1 MPPIPAYRRAEA
13 SSVNQRGTSRLF
25 LRSVQM
31 SLTTGARVDVAS
43 RADERSRLLA
53 ELATTPARKG
63 YGIAYD
69 LLGNR
74 AEAEEAVQ
82 EALARA
88 GESIAD
94 LRDPAA
100 APAWFLRI
108 VTTQC
113 LRTLRRRRLKRKLLG
128 WWPSSKDDALDA
140 APTAESSHDDI
151 AERMHALANPVPRD
165 ALESHERLD
174 ALFTK
179 LDALSAQQRT
189 ALVLRYGHDMPVAEV
204 AELLGVEPATAKT
217 HLVRGLARLR
227 DLMEEHK

>member
-1 MPPIPAYRRAEA
+1 VE
-13 SSVNQRGTSRLF
+13 
-25 LRSVQM
+25 
-31 SLTTGARVDVAS
+31 S
-43 RADERSRLLA
+43 RADARSRLLA
-53 ELATTPARKG
+53 ELAAGPARKG

-82 EALARA
+82 DALARA
-88 GESIAD
+88 CEAIGD

-113 LRTLRRRRLKRKLLG
+113 LRNLRRRRLKRRLLG
-128 WWPSSKDDALDA
+128 WWPGSSADGSSEPEAGA
-140 APTAESSHDDI
+140 GAPPRAVDSGPGDI
-151 AERMHALANPVPRD
+151 AERMHGSGGPAPRE
-165 ALESHERLD
+165 ALEGQQALGALLDRLAD
-174 ALFTK
+174 
-179 LDALSAQQRT
+179 LSPQQRT
-189 ALVLRYGHDMPVAEV
+189 ALVLRYGHDLPVGEV
-204 AELLGVEPATAKT
+204 ATLLGVELATAKT

>member
-1 MPPIPAYRRAEA
+1 
-13 SSVNQRGTSRLF
+13 
-25 LRSVQM
+25 M
-31 SLTTGARVDVAS
+31 SLTTGARLDVES
-43 RADERSRLLA
+43 RADAKSRLLA
-53 ELATTPARKG
+53 ELAAAPARKG

-82 EALARA
+82 DALARA
-88 GESIAD
+88 CESIGD

-113 LRTLRRRRLKRKLLG
+113 LRNLRRRRLKRKLFG
-128 WWPSSKDDALDA
+128 WIPGTSDGADA
-140 APTAESSHDDI
+140 APTQAVENGTDDI
-151 AERMHALANPVPRD
+151 AERMHATGGPAPRE
-165 ALESHERLD
+165 ALEDQQALGALLGRLHD
-174 ALFTK
+174 
-179 LDALSAQQRT
+179 LSPQQRT
-189 ALVLRYGHDMPVAEV
+189 ALVLRYGHDLPVAQV
-204 AELLGVEPATAKT
+204 AEMLGVELATVKT

>member
-1 MPPIPAYRRAEA
+1 
-13 SSVNQRGTSRLF
+13 
-25 LRSVQM
+25 M
-31 SLTTGARVDVAS
+31 SLTTGARPGTLAA
-43 RADERSRLLA
+43 RADARSRLLA

-82 EALARA
+82 DALARA
-88 GESIAD
+88 CESIGD

-128 WWPSSKDDALDA
+128 WLPSGKDEQLDA
-140 APTAESSHDDI
+140 APVTGDNHEDI
-151 AERMHALANPVPRD
+151 AERMHGVVGPEPREALVD
-165 ALESHERLD
+165 HQTLGALLHRLD
-174 ALFTK
+174 
-179 LDALSAQQRT
+179 DLSAQQRT
-189 ALVLRYGHDMPVAEV
+189 ALVLRYGHDLPVAQV
-204 AELLGVEPATAKT
+204 AELLGVELATAKT

-227 DLMEEHK
+227 DLMEEHR

>member
-1 MPPIPAYRRAEA
+1 
-13 SSVNQRGTSRLF
+13 
-25 LRSVQM
+25 M

-43 RADERSRLLA
+43 RADARSRLLA
-53 ELATTPARKG
+53 ELAAAPARKG

-82 EALARA
+82 DALARA
-88 GESIAD
+88 CESIGD

-113 LRTLRRRRLKRKLLG
+113 LRNLRRRRLKRKILG
-128 WWPSSKDDALDA
+128 WLPGAGDGETDA
-140 APTAESSHDDI
+140 APTHASDPGTGGI
-151 AERMHALANPVPRD
+151 AERMHAQGGPEPRE
-165 ALESHERLD
+165 ALEDQQALGALLDRLGD
-174 ALFTK
+174 
-179 LDALSAQQRT
+179 LSPQQRT
-189 ALVLRYGHDMPVAEV
+189 ALVLRYGHDMPVGEV
-204 AELLGVEPATAKT
+204 AEMLGVELATVKT

>member
-1 MPPIPAYRRAEA
+1 
-13 SSVNQRGTSRLF
+13 
-25 LRSVQM
+25 M

-43 RADERSRLLA
+43 RADARSRLLA
-53 ELATTPARKG
+53 ELAAAPARKG

-82 EALARA
+82 DALARA
-88 GESIAD
+88 CESIGD

-113 LRTLRRRRLKRKLLG
+113 LRNLRRRRLKRKLFG
-128 WWPSSKDDALDA
+128 WLPGAGDAETDA
-140 APTAESSHDDI
+140 APTQPDPGADDI
-151 AERMHALANPVPRD
+151 AERMHAQGGPAPRE
-165 ALESHERLD
+165 ALEDQQALGALLDRLSD
-174 ALFTK
+174 
-179 LDALSAQQRT
+179 LSPQQRA
-189 ALVLRYGHDMPVAEV
+189 ALVLRYGHDLPVGEV
-204 AELLGVEPATAKT
+204 AEMLGVELATVKT